1 VRIPRIPS
9 GPLRV
14 PPDEFDAL
22 VEQAMTQLP
31 TEFAELID
39 NVVIVVE
46 EEPDP
51 EVVAQFD
58 DWQQGEELLGLY
70 QGVPLTERETGQTN
84 LPDQVSL
91 YRGPLLRLCRTRREL
106 IREVRDTLVHEL
118 GHYFGLSDEEMP
130 Y

>member
-1 VRIPRIPS
+1 M
-9 GPLRV
+9 LRV
-14 PPDEFDAL
+14 PPEEFDVL
-22 VEQAMTQLP
+22 VEKAIADLP
-31 TEFAELID
+31 EEFARLVR

-51 EVVAQFD
+51 EVLAEMGFEQD
-58 DWQQGEELLGLY
+58 EELLGLY
-70 QGVPLTERETGQTN
+70 QGIPLTERGAVYDG

-91 YRGPLLRLCRTRREL
+91 YRQPLLRYCRSRREL

>member
-1 VRIPRIPS
+1 M
-9 GPLRV
+9 LRV
-14 PPDEFDAL
+14 PPEEFDVL
-22 VEQAMTQLP
+22 VEKAIAGLP
-31 TEFAELID
+31 EEFATLVK

-51 EVVAQFD
+51 AILEEMGFAHD
-58 DWQQGEELLGLY
+58 EELLGLY
-70 QGVPLTERETGQTN
+70 QGTPLTERGASFDG

-91 YRGPLLRLCRTRREL
+91 YRQPLLRYCRSRREL

>member
-1 VRIPRIPS
+1 V
-9 GPLRV
+9 LRV
-14 PPDEFDAL
+14 PPEEFDVL
-22 VEQAMTQLP
+22 VEKAIADLP
-31 TEFAELID
+31 EEFARLVQ

-51 EVVAQFD
+51 EVLAEMGFEPD
-58 DWQQGEELLGLY
+58 EELLGLY
-70 QGVPLTERETGQTN
+70 QGIPLTERGAN
-84 LPDQVSL
+84 HDGLPDQVSL
-91 YRGPLLRLCRTRREL
+91 YRQPLLRFCRSRREL